1 MSFDSVH
8 FLIFL
13 PIVLLVYYLIPQRVR
28 ALWLLVASYYFY
40 MSWNPKYALLILLS
54 TILTYITGILIE
66 STNET
71 FLRKLYVALCIVINL
86 SILFSFKYLNFFI
99 DNINGVFNIL
109 GIDHSL
115 KHMNWLLPV
124 GISFYTF
131 QAIGYIIDVYRGNIK
146 VERNIVYYALFIS
159 FFPQLVAGP
168 IERAGNILTQIRT
181 EAKKVDVDKLLKGF
195 LLVGWGLFE
204 KSVVSDRIALVVDEI
219 FGNYSEY
226 GLMPIVVATII
237 FTIEVYCDFDAY
249 SNIARGAA
257 SMFGYDLMIN
267 FKQPFLATTVVDF
280 WKRWHIS
287 LTGWFRDYLYIP
299 LGGNRKGKVR
309 QCINIFIVF
318 LVSGLWHGASWTF
331 VIWGGINGIAQIVSH
346 LRNKADLNTRI
357 SFSTR
362 LLRTATTF
370 GIYAFSMFFFRV
382 SSMKEAL
389 EVFGQMKTRVGD
401 FGMITSCMGVSDWR
415 ILILGLLLL
424 LIIDVMHEKKIAI
437 VEVFKKQD
445 VWFRYLVYVG
455 IIAVYFYLGMNF
467 GLEGQHQFIYF
478 QF

>member
-8 FLIFL
+8 FLVFL
-13 PIVLLVYYLIPQRVR
+13 PIVLLVYYLVPQRVR

-40 MSWNPKYALLILLS
+40 MSWNPKYALLILFS
-54 TILTYITGILIE
+54 TILTYITGLLLE

-71 FLRKLYVALCIVINL
+71 FFRKLYVALCIVINL

-146 VERNIVYYALFIS
+146 AERNIIYYALFIS

-168 IERAGNILTQIRT
+168 IERAGNILTQIRS
-181 EAKKVDVDKLLKGF
+181 EAKKVDADKLLKGF

-249 SNIARGAA
+249 SNIARGVA

-267 FKQPFLATTVVDF
+267 FKQPFLAMTVVDF

-299 LGGNRKGKVR
+299 LGGNRKGKAR

-382 SSMKEAL
+382 SSMKEAID
-389 EVFGQMKTRVGD
+389 VFGQMRTRVGD

-437 VEVFKKQD
+437 VDVFKKQD

-455 IIAVYFYLGMNF
+455 MIAVYFYLGMNF